1 MNILQFIASV
11 ISSLVWPIA
20 VVLIILMLRKPL
32 SQIILSLQKLSYKEL
47 QLDFGQEVSR
57 LISAADQAKVPT
69 ITVENGSTPREKSFS
84 SSGTFE
90 GNFDAQIVSLAK
102 NAPTAAIIMIW
113 SQVENEIQLAINR
126 LAISVDNPI
135 YNSVLR
141 NIVMLRENNY
151 ISEDTEKI
159 LEGLR
164 ILRNKVVRGEAKEE
178 EITYIQVMEYAQLAK
193 RMIKLLAVI
202 RR

>member
-1 MNILQFIASV
+1 MH
-11 ISSLVWPIA
+11 
-20 VVLIILMLRKPL
+20 
-32 SQIILSLQKLSYKEL
+32 
-47 QLDFGQEVSR
+47 LDIHF
-57 LISAADQAKVPT
+57 
-69 ITVENGSTPREKSFS
+69 TPRY
-84 SSGTFE
+84 
-90 GNFDAQIVSLAK
+90 LAK
-102 NAPTAAIIMIW
+102 IR
-113 SQVENEIQLAINR
+113 QVSGSYT
-126 LAISVDNPI
+126 AISVDNPI